1 MPTRERSSGRPWVCV
16 HTLANRFEGDLLLQ
30 ALNQEQIPV
39 LLRTYEETAY
49 DGLFVPQK
57 GWGDLL
63 VPDDYREEARDL
75 IRGILKS
82 ADQEIEAPFA
92 GEKREDD

>member
-1 MPTRERSSGRPWVCV
+1 MPTRERSSGRSWVCV

-63 VPDDYREEARDL
+63 VPGEYEDAARDL

-82 ADQEIEAPFA
+82 ADQGIEPAFA
-92 GEKREDD
+92 GEKREDE